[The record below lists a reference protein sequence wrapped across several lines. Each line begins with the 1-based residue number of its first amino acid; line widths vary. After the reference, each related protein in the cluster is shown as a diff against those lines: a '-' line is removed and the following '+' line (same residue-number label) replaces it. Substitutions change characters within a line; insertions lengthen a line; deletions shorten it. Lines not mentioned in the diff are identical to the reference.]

1 MFTGFTNLRGWTFI
15 MGKIGQQLLLQLILI
30 LLNSFFAAAEIAVIS
45 LNDAKVKKL
54 AESGDKKAAT
64 MLKMVEEP
72 NGFLSTIQVC
82 ITLAGFLGSAFAAD
96 TFSDMLVGWMVRHEF
111 LALPENVLNSIS
123 VVIITIIL
131 SYFTLVLG
139 ELVPKRIAMRNP
151 DKLARAVCGFI
162 AAMST
167 ILKPIVWLLSKS
179 TNLVLRIFRINPN
192 EIGEDVTEDDIRVM
206 IDAAE
211 EKGDI
216 DADSREMLEN
226 VFEFDD
232 ISAGDVMVH
241 RTDMTVIYDTDTTE
255 EILSTIVESGYSR
268 LPVCSE
274 TIDQVI
280 GLVRT
285 RELLLAL
292 REKDSI
298 DIREVMQ
305 DVFFVPETIKANR
318 LLQEMKKNKSH
329 MAVVVDEFGG
339 TAGLVT
345 MEDLLET
352 IVGDIYDET
361 DKEEP
366 NEIEVLSEDSWRISG
381 NTAMEDVEELIH
393 MDLPLE
399 EEEYN
404 TFGGFIIAN
413 LSYIPHTGDHP
424 RFDYGDFSV
433 CVEQVGDRRI
443 EWAKV
448 VRKKSENLPD
458 AD

>member
-1 MFTGFTNLRGWTFI
+1 

-72 NGFLSTIQVC
+72 NGFLSTIQIC

-111 LALPENVLNSIS
+111 LALSENVLNSIS

-255 EILSTIVESGYSR
+255 EILNTIVESGYSR

-305 DVFFVPETIKANR
+305 EVFYVPETIKANR

-366 NEIEVLSEDSWRISG
+366 NEIEALSEDSWRISG
-381 NTAMEDVEELIH
+381 NAAMDDVEELIH
-393 MDLPLE
+393 MDLPLD

-413 LSYIPHTGDHP
+413 LSYIPHAGDHP
-424 RFDYGDFSV
+424 QFDYGDFSV
-433 CVEQVGDRRI
+433 YVEQVGDRRI

-448 VRKKSENLPD
+448 VRKESENLPD
-458 AD
+458 ED

>member
-1 MFTGFTNLRGWTFI
+1 M
-15 MGKIGQQLLLQLILI
+15 
-30 LLNSFFAAAEIAVIS
+30 
-45 LNDAKVKKL
+45 
-54 AESGDKKAAT
+54 
-64 MLKMVEEP
+64 
-72 NGFLSTIQVC
+72 
-82 ITLAGFLGSAFAAD
+82 
-96 TFSDMLVGWMVRHEF
+96 
-111 LALPENVLNSIS
+111 
-123 VVIITIIL
+123 
-131 SYFTLVLG
+131 
-139 ELVPKRIAMRNP
+139 PKRIAMRNP

-255 EILSTIVESGYSR
+255 EILNTIVESGYSR

-366 NEIEVLSEDSWRISG
+366 NEIEALSENSWRISG

-413 LSYIPHTGDHP
+413 LSYIPHAGDHP
-424 RFDYGDFSV
+424 QFDYGDFSV
-433 CVEQVGDRRI
+433 YVEQVGDRRI

-448 VRKKSENLPD
+448 VRKESENIPD

>member
-1 MFTGFTNLRGWTFI
+1 

-72 NGFLSTIQVC
+72 NGFLSTIQIC

-255 EILSTIVESGYSR
+255 EILNTIVESGYSR

-361 DKEEP
+361 DKEAP
-366 NEIEVLSEDSWRISG
+366 DEIETLSENSWRISG

-413 LSYIPHTGDHP
+413 LSYIPHAGDHP
-424 RFDYGDFSV
+424 QFDYGDFSV
-433 CVEQVGDRRI
+433 YVEQVGDRRI

-448 VRKKSENLPD
+448 VRKESENIPD

>member
-1 MFTGFTNLRGWTFI
+1 

-72 NGFLSTIQVC
+72 NGFLSTIQIC

-366 NEIEVLSEDSWRISG
+366 NEIEALSENSWRISG

-413 LSYIPHTGDHP
+413 LSYIPHAGDHP
-424 RFDYGDFSV
+424 QFDYGDFSV
-433 CVEQVGDRRI
+433 YVEQVGDRRI

-448 VRKKSENLPD
+448 VRKESENIPD

>member
-1 MFTGFTNLRGWTFI
+1 

-72 NGFLSTIQVC
+72 NGFLSTIQIC

-255 EILSTIVESGYSR
+255 EILNTIVESGYSR

-366 NEIEVLSEDSWRISG
+366 NEIEALSEDSWRISG
-381 NTAMEDVEELIH
+381 NTAMDDVEELIH

-413 LSYIPHTGDHP
+413 LSYIPHAGDHP
-424 RFDYGDFSV
+424 QFDYGDFSIY
-433 CVEQVGDRRI
+433 VEQVGDRRI

>member
-1 MFTGFTNLRGWTFI
+1 

-72 NGFLSTIQVC
+72 NGFLSTIQIC

-255 EILSTIVESGYSR
+255 EILNTIVESGYSR

-366 NEIEVLSEDSWRISG
+366 NEIEALSENSWRISG

-413 LSYIPHTGDHP
+413 LSYIPHAGDHP
-424 RFDYGDFSV
+424 QFDYGDFSV
-433 CVEQVGDRRI
+433 YVEQVGDRRI

-448 VRKKSENLPD
+448 VRKESENIPD